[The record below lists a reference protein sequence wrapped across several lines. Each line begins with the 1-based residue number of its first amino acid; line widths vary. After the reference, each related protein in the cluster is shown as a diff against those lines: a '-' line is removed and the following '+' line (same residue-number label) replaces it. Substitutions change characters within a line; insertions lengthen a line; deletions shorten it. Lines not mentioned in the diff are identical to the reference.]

1 LPGAAYPTTL
11 GQPFIEDYSPGH
23 DAMPIHMV
31 MVSETVS
38 FWRFGKS
45 KAKDK

>member
-1 LPGAAYPTTL
+1 
-11 GQPFIEDYSPGH
+11 
-23 DAMPIHMV
+23 MPIHMV